1 MRPDPSGC
9 VKRPGSTLLGM
20 GKVTGVLFP
29 QKSTPGL
36 KYQSSGSETDTKK
49 ERADAK
55 STSTVSADLE
65 LVLREARL
73 PGLLT
78 PHMNTHPPLS
88 TPDGCLVCS
97 GRDELHKMAELSR
110 QTRLSREDYHR
121 VRRAAAPW
129 PPLPSRGL

>member
-1 MRPDPSGC
+1 MRPDLSGC
-9 VKRPGSTLLGM
+9 VKWPGSTLLGM
-20 GKVTGVLFP
+20 GKVTGVLFT

-73 PGLLT
+73 PGSLT
-78 PHMNTHPPLS
+78 PRMNTHPPPS
-88 TPDGCLVCS
+88 TPDGCLVQWQMSCTRWRNCH
-97 GRDELHKMAELSR
+97 GKRD
-110 QTRLSREDYHR
+110 
-121 VRRAAAPW
+121 
-129 PPLPSRGL
+129 

>member
-1 MRPDPSGC
+1 MRPDLSGC
-9 VKRPGSTLLGM
+9 VKWPGSTLLGM
-20 GKVTGVLFP
+20 GKVTGVLFT
-29 QKSTPGL
+29 QKSKPDL

-88 TPDGCLVCS
+88 TPDGCLVQWQMSCTRWRNCH
-97 GRDELHKMAELSR
+97 GKRD
-110 QTRLSREDYHR
+110 
-121 VRRAAAPW
+121 
-129 PPLPSRGL
+129 

>member
-1 MRPDPSGC
+1 
-9 VKRPGSTLLGM
+9 M

-88 TPDGCLVCS
+88 TPDGCLSCS
-97 GRDELHKMAELSR
+97 TMYVADELHKMAELSR
-110 QTRLSREDYHR
+110 QTRLSREDYHCTT
-121 VRRAAAPW
+121 
-129 PPLPSRGL
+129 G